1 MSISF
6 AGCAPA
12 GATPCA
18 QLDRHAVRNENSV
31 PVAASGMWRSFGVNA
46 RFVERPQNVAR
57 LAGAACLVVAVAIT
71 GCRTLLPRQ
80 YEYEE
85 ELYLALDGSATM
97 YVNASV
103 PALVALRGLELDPGA
118 RARVD
123 RTRLRALYRV
133 ARDARDAH
141 KHITAG
147 RPPLRAPAHRGC
159 RRTPARRGAAVRLVH
174 VPIRPLGRR
183 GHAYRQVVGRASGR
197 DPGDVGWRGS
207 EIVAFRMHLPSRI
220 RYHDAPSKQVERGN
234 ILVWEQPLADRRAGR
249 PLSIEAR
256 LDTQSIL
263 YRTVWLFGLMI
274 VLVVALFAALLLW
287 LVRRGPTHPPAAPA

>member
-1 MSISF
+1 
-6 AGCAPA
+6 
-12 GATPCA
+12 
-18 QLDRHAVRNENSV
+18 V
-31 PVAASGMWRSFGVNA
+31 WRSVGVNA
-46 RFVERPQNVAR
+46 RFVARPQNVSR
-57 LAGAACLVVAVAIT
+57 LAGVACLVVAVAVA
-71 GCRTLLPRQ
+71 GCGTLLPRQ

-123 RTRLRALYRV
+123 RTRLRALYESPVTHVTRV
-133 ARDARDAH
+133 STSRR
-141 KHITAG
+141 AG
-147 RPPLRAPAHRGC
+147 RRFVHLRIEAADV
-159 RRTPARRGAAVRLVH
+159 RRLAEAQPFAWSTYRFARSGDEYV
-174 VPIRPLGRR
+174 
-183 GHAYRQVVGRASGR
+183 YRQVVGHASGR

-207 EIVAFRMHLPSRI
+207 EIVAFRMHLPSKI

-256 LDTQSIL
+256 LDAQSIL
-263 YRTVWLFGLMI
+263 YRTLWLFGLMI

-287 LVRRGPTHPPAAPA
+287 LVRRDPTHPPAAPA